1 MHAVPLRVSV
11 AIDRG
16 RAELV
21 YAGDAAPGALTLD
34 RRTILSKGRLALF
47 EIMF

>member
-1 MHAVPLRVSV
+1 MHAVPVRVSV

-21 YAGDAAPGALTLD
+21 YAGDAAPGARRLD
-34 RRTILSKGRLALF
+34 RRMILSQ
-47 EIMF
+47 